1 MAQVLAAAAK
11 KAGFR
16 PAMSVIEITG
26 TCSHCRGA

>member
-16 PAMSVIEITG
+16 STMSVIEIIG
-26 TCSHCRGA
+26 TCSHCRRG